1 LALSSY
7 YIWVCQAVKSDAPIR
22 SAIREALEDLFH
34 YIGIVLKRLKIEPE
48 VTITQEITQTLVKTM
63 MQLMSV
69 FSIATE
75 EVNEALLLLSESILT
90 GMLPFLTWLFSEK
103 HGKKLLEGNDVE
115 RILQRLDRLTS
126 EEARKTVT
134 PTLEII
140 YGLVNNL
147 TLVMQGAEPLLV
159 SLRAWY

>member
-1 LALSSY
+1 
-7 YIWVCQAVKSDAPIR
+7 
-22 SAIREALEDLFH
+22 
-34 YIGIVLKRLKIEPE
+34 
-48 VTITQEITQTLVKTM
+48 
-63 MQLMSV
+63 
-69 FSIATE
+69 
-75 EVNEALLLLSESILT
+75 
-90 GMLPFLTWLFSEK
+90 LTWLFSEK

-126 EEARKTVT
+126 DEARQTVT

-147 TLVMQGAEPLLV
+147 SLVMQGAEPLLV